1 MPVQLAPQQHQQ
13 PLLITYSPITATP
26 YTSGNLAITLSNHHA
41 QFLIMENQPN
51 LSESKKEGQL
61 CCDFQEI
68 EKNKIIISKQLQNV
82 DWESELRLE
91 CNNIN
96 LSSEL
101 LINKVDLLINV

>member
-1 MPVQLAPQQHQQ
+1 
-13 PLLITYSPITATP
+13 
-26 YTSGNLAITLSNHHA
+26 
-41 QFLIMENQPN
+41 MENQPN